1 VSDSDPV
8 SGGRAPLASELDV
21 LVGDV
26 EQEGALST
34 AFLVG
39 LSGKHAGK
47 LFKVRVGESTI
58 GRSSSSLVRLEER
71 AASHIHAK
79 LMLSSR
85 GCFISDLESTNGTFV
100 NGQRIGQ
107 PVELHAGDVVRCGT
121 TNLGFLTDA
130 EDDEQHTRAM
140 ARLTGSA
147 LGMTG
152 PQGQNLALRG
162 NSTPSVGL
170 ARAPTG
176 LATYQDARGA
186 PIVVAETQPNP
197 LQTLDTLLDK
207 VALITRFLGRYW
219 ILLVGSA
226 VLGGVA
232 GASTIL
238 FNVPPAVATCEI
250 VLRGVANRR
259 PGTSDR
265 LVDYFELAD
274 RNFVAPDL
282 VRETVEEAHLSPSAV
297 GGTIESLALKSSGIS
312 VFSATFSH
320 ADPRFAEE
328 FLALH
333 VKNFLERE
341 IGKAISVLKSEV
353 DLLRGQYQENEDQL
367 RAIESKQREFKQ
379 KHLDTLPENAQSQLD
394 ARGSLQVQRD
404 MLSAQLDRATQELA
418 LARAQRASGDVQ
430 VTRSVAKATPHESG
444 LVTVRQQLAA
454 ARAQGFAETH
464 PEVVRLHSQEVELL
478 ALQKQ
483 ALADSLS
490 ETEMRADPAMQALA
504 SRIGQLE
511 VVVKTTAKELS
522 TVEGRLGNVSKIM
535 GAMPEVEAGY
545 AELQRK
551 LAASQA
557 LHQRLHEQLKAKELQ
572 LEFERA
578 SVAARYEVMRQP
590 HASPV
595 DRGQVATKR
604 TIIGLAGGV
613 ALGVALAL
621 AHWLKVY
628 ATARGAKQRS
638 VGPAAG

>member
-1 VSDSDPV
+1 VNDNGPA
-8 SGGRAPLASELDV
+8 SGDRAPLASELDV

-26 EQEGALST
+26 EQEGVVST

-47 LFKVRVGESTI
+47 LFKVRLGESTI

-71 AASHIHAK
+71 AASHAHAK

-85 GCFISDLESTNGTFV
+85 GCFISDLDSTNGTFV
-100 NGQRIGQ
+100 NGQRITQ
-107 PVELHAGDVVRCGT
+107 PVELRAGDVVRCGT

-152 PQGQNLALRG
+152 PQGANLALRG

-176 LATYQDARGA
+176 LAPYQDGRGA
-186 PIVVAETQPNP
+186 PIVVAESQPNA
-197 LQTLDTLLDK
+197 LQTLDNLLDK
-207 VALITRFLGRYW
+207 SALTLQFLGRYW
-219 ILLVGSA
+219 ILLGA
-226 VLGGVA
+226 CAALGGLLGAATIFVA
-232 GASTIL
+232 
-238 FNVPPAVATCEI
+238 VPSAVATCEI
-250 VLRGVANRR
+250 VLRGVAPNRR
-259 PGTSDR
+259 ATER

-274 RNFVAPDL
+274 KNFVAPDL
-282 VRETVEEAHLSPSAV
+282 VRETVDEAHLPAAAV
-297 GGTIESLALKSSGIS
+297 VATMRALELKSSGVSI
-312 VFSATFSH
+312 FSATYAH
-320 ADPRFAEE
+320 PDPHFAEE

-353 DLLRGQYQENEDQL
+353 DLLRGQYQENENQL

-379 KHLDTLPENAQSQLD
+379 KHLDTLPENAQTQLD
-394 ARGSLQVQRD
+394 ARGGLQAQRD
-404 MLSAQLDRATQELA
+404 LLSAQLDRATQELA
-418 LARAQRASGDVQ
+418 LAREQRASGDAQ
-430 VTRSVAKATPHESG
+430 VTRSVAKATPYEAG

-464 PEVVRLHSQEVELL
+464 PEVVRLKSQETELVT
-478 ALQKQ
+478 LQKQ
-483 ALADSLS
+483 ALTDSLS
-490 ETEMRADPAMQALA
+490 ETEVRADPMMQALS

-511 VVVKTTAKELS
+511 VVVRTTAKELS
-522 TVEGRLGNVSKIM
+522 TVEGRLGNLSKIM

-578 SVAARYEVMRQP
+578 SVAARYEVIRQP
-590 HASPV
+590 QAEPV
-595 DRGQVATKR
+595 DRMRVAGKR
-604 TIIGLAGGV
+604 AGLGFGGGIVLGIG
-613 ALGVALAL
+613 LAL
-621 AHWLKVY
+621 AHWLRVY
-628 ATARGAKQRS
+628 ATTRSAKRRATS
-638 VGPAAG
+638 PT